1 MGTLMD
7 YSRAIRVTA
16 SGVALNRPT
25 RVSNVTVRPGGG
37 DTVVFL
43 RDGGA
48 AGPILW
54 DVEADNASG
63 SHGETFNPPIK
74 FDRNVYVDFTEQG
87 ANSSCCI
94 SVIEA

>member
-25 RVSNVTVRPGGG
+25 SVCAVTGRTGTTDAVIL
-37 DTVVFL
+37 L

-48 AGPILW
+48 TGAVMW
-54 DVEADNASG
+54 DFEVDS
-63 SHGETFNPPIK
+63 SDSSPCHTFNPPIR
-74 FDRNVYVDFTEQG
+74 FYNNVYVEIQCPAG
-87 ANSSCCI
+87 NVAVSLAVVEN
-94 SVIEA
+94 